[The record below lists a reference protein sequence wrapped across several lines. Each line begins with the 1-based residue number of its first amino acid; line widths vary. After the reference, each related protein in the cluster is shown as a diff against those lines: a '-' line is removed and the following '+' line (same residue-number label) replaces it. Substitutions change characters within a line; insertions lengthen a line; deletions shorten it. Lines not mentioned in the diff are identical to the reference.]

1 VDWAE
6 LAWPAATF
14 ACVLVFDEVTFDV
27 VFNEVVAFLDD
38 EVVDAAYIF
47 MVPSATGA
55 FVRDSPATF
64 NFVCTPLLVVAT
76 LVLSASGFLTTPVL

>member
-6 LAWPAATF
+6 LAWAAATF

-27 VFNEVVAFLDD
+27 VFNEVVAFFDD
-38 EVVDAAYIF
+38 EVVDAAFIF
-47 MVPSATGA
+47 MVPSATSA
-55 FVRDSPATF
+55 FFRDSPTF

-76 LVLSASGFLTTPVL
+76 LVLSASGFLTTPAL